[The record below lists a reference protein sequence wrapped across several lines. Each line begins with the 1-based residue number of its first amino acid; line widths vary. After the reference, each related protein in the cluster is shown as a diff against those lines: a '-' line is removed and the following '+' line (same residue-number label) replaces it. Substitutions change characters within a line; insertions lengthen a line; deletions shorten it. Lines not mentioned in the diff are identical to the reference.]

1 MAHEL
6 ECRWTDIDVGDKPMS
21 AYLASHRDAAP
32 RPAVIVLQEIFGVTP
47 HLRALTERI
56 AAEGYTAVA
65 PDVFHRQGDR
75 LETDYARPEP
85 GVERM
90 HRLRDDDFLRDI
102 DGLLRWLGGR
112 GGEAHI
118 PVGVVGFS
126 MGGRLA
132 FLTACSKRID
142 AAAAFYPAG
151 VEPALLERAAHLRC
165 PLLLLFGGDDQTL
178 PAPAIEQMR
187 AALAAQSQPF
197 EITVYPDARHGFFCG
212 ERDSYQPAAAEAAWT
227 RLHAHLAQ
235 HLQMKR

>member
-6 ECRWTDIDVGDKPMS
+6 DCSWTDVDVGDKPMS
-21 AYLASHRDAAP
+21 AYVASHRDAAP

-47 HLRALTERI
+47 HIRALTARI
-56 AAEGYTAVA
+56 AGEGYTAVA

-85 GVERM
+85 GIERL

-102 DGLLRWLGGR
+102 DGILRWLGGR
-112 GGEAHI
+112 AGEARD

-151 VEPALLERAAHLRC
+151 IDEGLLERAAQLRC
-165 PLLLLFGGDDQTL
+165 PLVLLFGGD
-178 PAPAIEQMR
+178 
-187 AALAAQSQPF
+187 
-197 EITVYPDARHGFFCG
+197 
-212 ERDSYQPAAAEAAWT
+212 
-227 RLHAHLAQ
+227 
-235 HLQMKR
+235 